1 MVTARD
7 ILQIWSHRLNMNH
20 EGVTQWTPS
29 LRRAIETLVENL
41 RAVEPVESV
50 ELDVDPSRIPI
61 AKFIIKVRLEKSS
74 AKSIIIREMPQT
86 PANMTKPDN

>member
-1 MVTARD
+1 
-7 ILQIWSHRLNMNH
+7 MNH

-61 AKFIIKVRLEKSS
+61 AKFIRSKTGEIFGEIDIHPGD
-74 AKSIIIREMPQT
+74 AT
-86 PANMTKPDN
+86 DTG

>member
-61 AKFIIKVRLEKSS
+61 AKFIRSKTGEILGEIDIHPGDVRHRL
-74 AKSIIIREMPQT
+74 I
-86 PANMTKPDN
+86 

>member
-61 AKFIIKVRLEKSS
+61 AKFIRSKTGEILGEIDIHPGD
-74 AKSIIIREMPQT
+74 AT
-86 PANMTKPDN
+86 DTG